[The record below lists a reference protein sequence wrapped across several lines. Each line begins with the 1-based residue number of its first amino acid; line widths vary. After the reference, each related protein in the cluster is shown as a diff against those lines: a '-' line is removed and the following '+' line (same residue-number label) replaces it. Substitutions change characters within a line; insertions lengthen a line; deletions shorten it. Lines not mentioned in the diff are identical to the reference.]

1 VHYTFRVTIGPPKTR
16 FATDSKWSRR
26 GYVAVVVLAAIVAV
40 ELALLAISTGRAPN
54 ALTLPLIEQLPLLG
68 TLWSSNPGAAL
79 SITAQQA
86 VFVIEHRAADTGLQ
100 VWGIY
105 GFPLTLAVYGIIA
118 WIASGFL
125 AQPVPLLRWKRFAF
139 VSGAVLLAISITY
152 VRLASCCTL
161 GPRWSIDILLLAQAL
176 DPTGTLI
183 NWQSLYAWVEPLLGI
198 AQAAMGIGG
207 ALLLYASLARRQST
221 ASLPPAARRHA
232 D

>member
-1 VHYTFRVTIGPPKTR
+1 MHYTFRVTIGPPKTR
-16 FATDSKWSRR
+16 FATDPKWSRR
-26 GYVAVVVLAAIVAV
+26 GYVAVAVLAAIVAV

-68 TLWSSNPGAAL
+68 TLWSSNPRAAL

-105 GFPLTLAVYGIIA
+105 GFPLTLAAYGLIA
-118 WIASGFL
+118 WLFASFL
-125 AQPVPLLRWKRFAF
+125 AQSAPWARWKRLAF
-139 VSGAVLLAISITY
+139 SSGAVLLATSVTY

-161 GPRWSIDILLLAQAL
+161 GPRWSVDIVLLAQAL
-176 DPTGTLI
+176 DPTSTLI
-183 NWQSLYAWVEPLLGI
+183 NWQSLYALVEPLFP
-198 AQAAMGIGG
+198 ATQAMMGIGG
-207 ALLLYASLARRQST
+207 ALLLYVSTVQRRT
-221 ASLPPAARRHA
+221 PGSLPPVPRRHA